1 MIIFKS
7 IKVLNNNV
15 NFNNN
20 IGFVP
25 TMGALHEGHISLIKA
40 SKRKC
45 QKTIV
50 SIFINKPQFNKKKD
64 FKNYPRNINKDLK
77 ILRKLKVDYLLMPNE
92 KDIYS
97 SNKQKKIK
105 INKKDLIMCAKFR
118 SGHFEGVLAV
128 INQFL
133 IKIKPSV
140 MFLGK
145 KDFQQIYLIKK
156 FISGKFKTK
165 IIKCKTIRN
174 KNGLPYSSR
183 NVLLNKKNLQTAIN
197 VSQIIKKFYNTL
209 KLNFK
214 KSKDINIIKNKI
226 INKNV
231 KLEYLEIRNKLNL
244 SKKINKKNFKIFI
257 AYYINGIRLIDNF

>member
-15 NFNNN
+15 NFNNK

-45 QKTIV
+45 HKTIV
-50 SIFINKPQFNKKKD
+50 SIYINKPQFNKKKD
-64 FKNYPRNINKDLK
+64 FKNYPRNISKDLK

-145 KDFQQIYLIKK
+145 KDFQQIYLIKR

-165 IIKCKTIRN
+165 IVQCKTIRN

-183 NVLLNKKNLQTAIN
+183 NVLLNKKNVQTAVN
-197 VSQIIKKFYNTL
+197 VSQIIKKFYSTL

-214 KSKDINIIKNKI
+214 KTEDINIVKNKI

-257 AYYINGIRLIDNF
+257 AYYVNGIRLIDNY

>member
-1 MIIFKS
+1 MLIFKS

-25 TMGALHEGHISLIKA
+25 TMGALHKGHISLIKS

-50 SIFINKPQFNKKKD
+50 SIFINKPQFNKKND

-77 ILRKLKVDYLLMPNE
+77 ILRKLKVDYLLMPSE

-97 SNKQKKIK
+97 NNKQRKIR
-105 INKKDLIMCAKFR
+105 INKKELIMCAKFR

-133 IKIKPSV
+133 LNIKPSI
-140 MFLGK
+140 MFLGE
-145 KDFQQIYLIKK
+145 KDYQQIYLINK

-174 KNGLPYSSR
+174 RNGLPYSSR
-183 NVLLNKKNLQTAIN
+183 NVLLNKKSLQTAIN
-197 VSQIIKKFYNTL
+197 ISRTIKKFYNTL

-214 KSKDINIIKNKI
+214 KSKDINLVKNEI
-226 INKNV
+226 VNKNV
-231 KLEYLEIRNKLNL
+231 KLEYLEIRNKFNL

-257 AYYINGIRLIDNF
+257 AYHVDNIRLIDNY

>member
-1 MIIFKS
+1 
-7 IKVLNNNV
+7 
-15 NFNNN
+15 
-20 IGFVP
+20 
-25 TMGALHEGHISLIKA
+25 
-40 SKRKC
+40 
-45 QKTIV
+45 
-50 SIFINKPQFNKKKD
+50 
-64 FKNYPRNINKDLK
+64 
-77 ILRKLKVDYLLMPNE
+77 
-92 KDIYS
+92 
-97 SNKQKKIK
+97 
-105 INKKDLIMCAKFR
+105 MCAKFR

-165 IIKCKTIRN
+165 IVQCKTIRN

-183 NVLLNKKNLQTAIN
+183 NVLLNKKNFQTAVN
-197 VSQIIKKFYNTL
+197 VSQIIKKFYSTL

-214 KSKDINIIKNKI
+214 KTKDIYLIKNKI

-257 AYYINGIRLIDNF
+257 AYYIDGIRLIDNF

>member
-15 NFNNN
+15 NFSNN

-25 TMGALHEGHISLIKA
+25 TMGALHKGHISLIKA

-45 QKTIV
+45 HKTIV

-64 FKNYPRNINKDLK
+64 FKNYPRNISKDLK
-77 ILRKLKVDYLLMPNE
+77 ILRKLKVDYLLMPSD

-97 SNKQKKIK
+97 SNKHRKIK
-105 INKKDLIMCAKFR
+105 INRKEHIMCAKFR

-133 IKIKPSV
+133 LKIKPTI
-140 MFLGK
+140 MFLGE

-156 FISGKFKTK
+156 FISGKFNTK
-165 IIKCKTIRN
+165 IIQCKTIRN

-183 NVLLNKKNLQTAIN
+183 NALLNKKNLQTAIN
-197 VSQIIKKFYNTL
+197 VSKIFKKFYNII

-214 KSKDINIIKNKI
+214 KTKDINLVKNEI

-257 AYYINGIRLIDNF
+257 AYHVNNVRLIDNY